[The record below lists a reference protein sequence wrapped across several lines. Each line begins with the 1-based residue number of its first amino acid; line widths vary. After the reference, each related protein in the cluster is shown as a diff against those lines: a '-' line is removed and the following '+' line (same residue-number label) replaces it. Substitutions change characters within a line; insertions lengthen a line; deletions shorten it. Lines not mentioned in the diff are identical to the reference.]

1 MHSDR
6 AGTGPLA
13 NAALNQLRV
22 NSAAQSVMIPEGISM
37 KSDSQL
43 KQEVEEELM
52 GNPALDAT
60 GVGVA
65 VVDGIVTLSG
75 HVPDYA
81 KKVAAE
87 KCALR
92 VAGVVAVVV
101 GIDVHLRE
109 SEQRTDED
117 IALSVSAI
125 LNWIVGLEKHAIK
138 IKVEKG
144 WVTLSGEVADGYRS
158 HIAEKH
164 IIHMRGVTGL
174 TNNIRISGS
183 ASALDIEYNI
193 RTAIQRHTDRE
204 LKHVGVE
211 VDDGKV
217 TLSGRLSS
225 SIERAIVFGAARS
238 TPGVKDV
245 VDRLVID

>member
-1 MHSDR
+1 
-6 AGTGPLA
+6 
-13 NAALNQLRV
+13 
-22 NSAAQSVMIPEGISM
+22 M

-43 KQEVEEELM
+43 KLEVEEELM
-52 GNPALDAT
+52 GNASLDAT
-60 GVGVA
+60 GIGVA

-109 SEQRTDED
+109 SEQRSDED
-117 IALSVSAI
+117 IALSVSAV
-125 LNWIVGLEKHAIK
+125 LDWIAGLEEHAIK

-144 WVTLSGEVADGYRS
+144 WVTLSGEVDDGYRS
-158 HIAEKH
+158 HIAEKN

-174 TNNIRISGS
+174 TNDIRIRGS

-193 RTAIQRHTDRE
+193 RKAIERHTDRE
-204 LKHVGVE
+204 LKHLGVV
-211 VDDGKV
+211 VDEGKV
-217 TLSGRLSS
+217 ILSGRLSS
-225 SIERAIVFGAARS
+225 PIERAIVSGAARS
-238 TPGVKDV
+238 TPGVKAV

>member
-1 MHSDR
+1 
-6 AGTGPLA
+6 
-13 NAALNQLRV
+13 
-22 NSAAQSVMIPEGISM
+22 M

-43 KQEVEEELM
+43 KLEVEEELM
-52 GNPALDAT
+52 GNASLDAT
-60 GVGVA
+60 GIGVA

-109 SEQRTDED
+109 SEQRSDED
-117 IALSVSAI
+117 IALSVSAV
-125 LNWIVGLEKHAIK
+125 LDWIAGLEEHAIK

-144 WVTLSGEVADGYRS
+144 WVTLSGEVDDGYRS
-158 HIAEKH
+158 HIAEKN

-174 TNNIRISGS
+174 TNDIRIRGS

-193 RTAIQRHTDRE
+193 RKAIARHTDRE
-204 LKHVGVE
+204 LKHLGVV
-211 VDDGKV
+211 VDEGKV
-217 TLSGRLSS
+217 ILSGTLSS
-225 SIERAIVFGAARS
+225 SIERAIVSGAARS
-238 TPGVKDV
+238 TPGVKAV

>member
-1 MHSDR
+1 
-6 AGTGPLA
+6 
-13 NAALNQLRV
+13 
-22 NSAAQSVMIPEGISM
+22 M

-43 KQEVEEELM
+43 KLEVEEELM
-52 GNPALDAT
+52 GNASLDAT
-60 GVGVA
+60 GIGVA

-109 SEQRTDED
+109 SEQRSDED
-117 IALSVSAI
+117 IALSVSAV
-125 LNWIVGLEKHAIK
+125 LDWIAGLEEHAIK

-144 WVTLSGEVADGYRS
+144 WVTLSGEVDDGYRS
-158 HIAEKH
+158 HIAEKN

-174 TNNIRISGS
+174 TNDIRIRGS

-193 RTAIQRHTDRE
+193 RKAIERHTDRE
-204 LKHVGVE
+204 LKHLGVV
-211 VDDGKV
+211 VDEGKV
-217 TLSGRLSS
+217 ILSGTLSS
-225 SIERAIVFGAARS
+225 SIERAIVSGAARS
-238 TPGVKDV
+238 TPGVKAV